1 MANSVRNLRLTTVDD
16 LFSTE
21 ETRQAE
27 AKQHG
32 EQVLTVPIAEIDD
45 FPDHPF
51 HVVEDEAM
59 QEMRESVKQYGVLT
73 PAVVRKKEDGRYELI
88 SGHRRKKACELAGL
102 DSIPVVVRNMTRDEA
117 IIFMVDSNL
126 QREKVLP
133 SEKAFSYKMKLEA
146 IKRQGA
152 RTDLTSVPMAQK
164 LGTTSREVI
173 AQQHGE
179 SPDQVRRYIRLTE
192 LIPPILDMVDDGAIA
207 FRPAV
212 ELSYLPKELQAEL
225 FDVMQAE
232 ECTPSLS
239 QAQRMKQAAQEG
251 KLDRNGMELVMRE
264 EKPQQNNIT
273 IKGNKLD
280 RYFPKEFT
288 PAQKEE
294 RIIKALDFYCRRLER
309 IKQENERAR

>member
-146 IKRQGA
+146 MNSVSY
-152 RTDLTSVPMAQK
+152 RT
-164 LGTTSREVI
+164 E
-173 AQQHGE
+173 
-179 SPDQVRRYIRLTE
+179 TE
-192 LIPPILDMVDDGAIA
+192 TETVTVTDEYG
-207 FRPAV
+207 AV
-212 ELSYLPKELQAEL
+212 ELDENGDPVTKTTTTLYIYVNVVSTDYL
-225 FDVMQAE
+225 
-232 ECTPSLS
+232 
-239 QAQRMKQAAQEG
+239 AAG
-251 KLDRNGMELVMRE
+251 
-264 EKPQQNNIT
+264 
-273 IKGNKLD
+273 
-280 RYFPKEFT
+280 
-288 PAQKEE
+288 E
-294 RIIKALDFYCRRLER
+294 R
-309 IKQENERAR
+309 

>member
-152 RTDLTSVPMAQK
+152 RTDLTSAN
-164 LGTTSREVI
+164 GAEV
-173 AQQHGE
+173 G
-179 SPDQVRRYIRLTE
+179 
-192 LIPPILDMVDDGAIA
+192 
-207 FRPAV
+207 
-212 ELSYLPKELQAEL
+212 
-225 FDVMQAE
+225 
-232 ECTPSLS
+232 
-239 QAQRMKQAAQEG
+239 
-251 KLDRNGMELVMRE
+251 
-264 EKPQQNNIT
+264 NNIAGSHRT
-273 IKGNKLD
+273 ATWRK
-280 RYFPKEFT
+280 P
-288 PAQKEE
+288 
-294 RIIKALDFYCRRLER
+294 
-309 IKQENERAR
+309 